1 MERAS
6 LGINDLLME
15 GNLVIVVFWVS
26 QGKSLGNWVDGLT
39 KLLIFFVVCV
49 AFSLGFLEKP
59 TKFQM
64 IWLTM
69 VL

>member
-1 MERAS
+1 MEGAS

-15 GNLVIVVFWVS
+15 GNSVIVVSWVS

-49 AFSLGFLEKP
+49 AFSLGFLESP
-59 TKFQM
+59 AKFQM